1 MAIIQT
7 EPKGAQA
14 LFADQ
19 SQQIAELLDVGVE
32 MSVREGRNHGEI
44 LRRREWKATAQE
56 TKKNSGHLA

>member
-1 MAIIQT
+1 M
-7 EPKGAQA
+7 
-14 LFADQ
+14 FADQ